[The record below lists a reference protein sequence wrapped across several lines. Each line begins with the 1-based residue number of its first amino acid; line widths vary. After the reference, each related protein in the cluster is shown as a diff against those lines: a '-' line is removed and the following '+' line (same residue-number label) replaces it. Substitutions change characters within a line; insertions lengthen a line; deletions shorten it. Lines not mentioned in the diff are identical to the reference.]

1 MHDANFHSCWSMTDL
16 FVSEELEIQG
26 VHLAIKSIVKK
37 WLSMNA
43 RNFAIK
49 EMVVLHLRIVH
60 IKNYAL
66 LILKIHL
73 LLARVEIF
81 QANNVG
87 LNQSINQMIW
97 LATVSLRDIA
107 VFQDNAKQK
116 SQMKSKSKITYF
128 VLINVILKKIINSG
142 LETVLTLRIVKKTRS
157 VPLYLEE

>member
-1 MHDANFHSCWSMTDL
+1 
-16 FVSEELEIQG
+16 
-26 VHLAIKSIVKK
+26 
-37 WLSMNA
+37 MNA